1 MSHLKSEVV
10 GLPLTMTRPDRR
22 ILKFLGLLFSLFCLL
37 PGLAS
42 AQVAR
47 ELVGKYQMEVTDG
60 DILELRADG
69 SAALAGEETR
79 WSASGNQLSVGP
91 DVMGYVLQG
100 NRLTLTMGTIQLTWK
115 KLGGRSQPAVSPMRK
130 AAAKTAG
137 AQPPAAGS
145 DEDAQARQLLTST
158 AWCSFTYNQHSGT
171 STTRKVLFR
180 PDGIMT
186 INGGAETW
194 SSGYAGTYAGQSS
207 SQGALRWKVEN
218 LRLLVDADDGN
229 GYQDIGLNAT
239 KNSNGYVILHAQ
251 GREYSMC
258 R

>member
-1 MSHLKSEVV
+1 MSHLKSEPA
-10 GLPLTMTRPDRR
+10 GLPLMMSRTDRP
-22 ILKFLGLLFSLFCLL
+22 IVVILGLLLGLFCLL
-37 PGLAS
+37 PGLAT
-42 AQVAR
+42 AQGAR
-47 ELVGKYQMEVTDG
+47 ELVGKYQMDVADG

-91 DVMGYVLQG
+91 DVMDYVLQG
-100 NRLTLTMGTIQLTWK
+100 DRLILSMGAIQLTWK

-130 AAAKTAG
+130 AAARTAG
-137 AQPPAAGS
+137 APPPAGGS
-145 DEDAQARQLLTST
+145 AEDDQARQLLTST
-158 AWCSFTYNQHSGT
+158 AWCSFSYNQHSGA

-186 INGGAETW
+186 IDDGRETW

-218 LRLLVDADDGN
+218 LRLLVDAHDGN
-229 GYQDIGLNAT
+229 GYQDVGLNAT